1 MNGGVV
7 KAINSAERREAQR
20 RARARKQRL
29 ADVKARRRFMDAP
42 SREFIATSMKQLRH
56 LYRPEIWARMSA
68 DERRRAWRFY
78 KFLRDV
84 QPIQDP
90 PSARELA
97 RLSGA
102 CNIIFLEDYAVRG
115 RRAR

>member
-1 MNGGVV
+1 MTTFT
-7 KAINSAERREAQR
+7 AAERREGRR
-20 RARARKQRL
+20 RALARKQRL
-29 ADVKARRRFMDAP
+29 ANVKARRRFMDAP
-42 SREFIATSMKQLRH
+42 SREFIATSMKQFRR

-78 KFLRDV
+78 KFFRDV
-84 QPIQDP
+84 RPIQDP

-102 CNIIFLEDYAVRG
+102 RNIVFLEDYALRG
-115 RRAR
+115 RRGFHDQ